1 MPPEIT
7 LYTKGYCPHC
17 KAARALLSAK
27 GVRFVNH
34 DIDITPERRGEMI
47 ARAGGRT
54 TVPQIFIADFHVGG
68 NSDLTA
74 LNSSGTLD
82 ALLNIKQPA

>member
-1 MPPEIT
+1 
-7 LYTKGYCPHC
+7 
-17 KAARALLSAK
+17 
-27 GVRFVNH
+27 
-34 DIDITPERRGEMI
+34 MI

-74 LNSSGTLD
+74 LNTSGTLD